1 MFEVFQNPEMFHSA
15 TSHLPI
21 ALAILGIPLVLLALI
36 LPKSHTARW
45 IAIIAFIAL
54 MFTAWLATE
63 AGEKVEGNVPYDAPA
78 AVVEELD
85 SHEWLANRI
94 WIGGAIVAGLMLISI
109 IPHELTRRL
118 SVTLALLAS
127 VGVAGWVAKTAH
139 HGGRLVYI
147 YGIGTPNNITT
158 GSNEPTDPDDPPS
171 VNDIDTDANASN
183 TNNNDS
189 TNNTGGNDTDSNN
202 NTGGNNT
209 SAPPTDPADPADPID
224 PEALTNPAHPFAARY
239 TLQIRPLLEARCFSC
254 HNPRRRGGPKGGLDL
269 TTIEALMKGGETG
282 PIVIPGNPDESLL
295 ILAVSYED
303 PFLQMPPLEEDRL
316 SPNEIDI
323 LRNWINS
330 AKTAPGQPPIGP

>member
-21 ALAILGIPLVLLALI
+21 ALAILGIPLVLLSLI
-36 LPKSHTARW
+36 LTKSHTARS
-45 IAIIAFIAL
+45 IAIIAYIAL

-63 AGEKVEGNVPYDAPA
+63 AGEKVEGNVPYDAPT

-85 SHEWLANRI
+85 SHEWLAERI

-109 IPHELTRRL
+109 VPHELTRRL

-127 VGVAGWVAKTAH
+127 VALAGWVAKTAH

-147 YGIGTPNNITT
+147 YGIGTPNNVTT
-158 GSNEPTDPDDPPS
+158 GSGEPTDPVEPPP
-171 VNDIDTDANASN
+171 TN
-183 TNNNDS
+183 T
-189 TNNTGGNDTDSNN
+189 NTGGNTDDDDDDDDDDDGDDNTNN
-202 NTGGNNT
+202 SGGST
-209 SAPPTDPADPADPID
+209 PPPPTDPDGPIEVDADAF
-224 PEALTNPAHPFAARY
+224 TNPAHPFAARY

-282 PIVIPGNPDESLL
+282 PIVIPGNAEESLL
-295 ILAVSYED
+295 ILAVTYED

-330 AKTAPGQPPIGP
+330 AKPKAPPIGP